1 MEGRLSSM
9 QKCKALL
16 QYQKNPRRDFLRT
29 CQQIKS
35 PWRGDLA
42 TCRIATQ
49 FFNTWKNPWRDFS
62 RSYAAMEPRQYRPK
76 GGMSVSEGRNGG
88 GAKACPVE
96 LAMAQNGRAIRT
108 TVLKSTVQKIT
119 VKKNASQKPN
129 LSPSEKAQRVSKRLK
144 INKVWYI
151 ILAKGLQKGKN
162 GYVTL

>member
-1 MEGRLSSM
+1 MEGFPSYLPTNKKPMEGRLAACRSA
-9 QKCKALL
+9 KHFCNT
-16 QYQKNPRRDFLRT
+16 QKNPRRDFLRT

-35 PWRGDLA
+35 PWRGGLA
-42 TCRIATQ
+42 TCRIATR
-49 FFNTWKNPWRDFS
+49 FCNTLENPRMDFP

-76 GGMSVSEGRNGG
+76 DGMSVSEGRNGG

-129 LSPSEKAQRVSKRLK
+129 
-144 INKVWYI
+144 
-151 ILAKGLQKGKN
+151 
-162 GYVTL
+162 

>member
-1 MEGRLSSM
+1 M
-9 QKCKALL
+9 
-16 QYQKNPRRDFLRT
+16 D
-29 CQQIKS
+29 
-35 PWRGDLA
+35 GDLA
-42 TCRIATQ
+42 TCRIAQ
-49 FFNTWKNPWRDFS
+49 RFCNTWENPRMDFP

-96 LAMAQNGRAIRT
+96 LAMAQNGRAY
-108 TVLKSTVQKIT
+108 KSTVQKIT
-119 VKKNASQKPN
+119 VKKNASQKPK
-129 LSPSEKAQRVSKRLK
+129 LSPSEKAQRGSKRLK

>member
-1 MEGRLSSM
+1 M
-9 QKCKALL
+9 
-16 QYQKNPRRDFLRT
+16 DFFCT
-29 CQQIKS
+29 CQPIKS

-49 FFNTWKNPWRDFS
+49 FCNTWKNPRRDFS

-119 VKKNASQKPN
+119 VKKNASQKPK
-129 LSPSEKAQRVSKRLK
+129 LSPSEKAQRGSKRLK

>member
-1 MEGRLSSM
+1 MSTFAKHR
-9 QKCKALL
+9 
-16 QYQKNPRRDFLRT
+16 
-29 CQQIKS
+29 
-35 PWRGDLA
+35 A
-42 TCRIATQ
+42 T
-49 FFNTWKNPWRDFS
+49 
-62 RSYAAMEPRQYRPK
+62 YAAMEGRN
-76 GGMSVSEGRNGG
+76 SVAEQWRRKPEPRNGG

-119 VKKNASQKPN
+119 VKKNASQKPK
-129 LSPSEKAQRVSKRLK
+129 LSPSEKAQRGSKRLK